1 MFSGLHNFC
10 TILYILPNFAHLT
23 QLGTYSTF
31 MHYFIY
37 SALFFFKFCKNL
49 HIFHKILHVLHLL
62 YIFTKIAHF
71 AQIYIFHNFA
81 YLAKFCMKDL
91 LIVHNCSNWLNEW
104 PRNYFLI
111 MVEFSKK
118 IGQGGAKSGQYLH
131 QYILQV
137 FGFTGC
143 MFYR

>member
-23 QLGTYSTF
+23 QFGTYSTF

-37 SALFFFKFCKNL
+37 FALFFFKFCKIL
-49 HIFHKILHVLHLL
+49 HIFHNFARFALIV
-62 YIFTKIAHF
+62 HF
-71 AQIYIFHNFA
+71 HKNRTFCTNLYIFHNFA
-81 YLAKFCMKDL
+81 YFAKFCINL